1 MYEKKDYPWNIVLG
15 CMITTFAF
23 AVAFA
28 SGAING
34 IVCTTIKITI
44 QYLVI
49 SKIYRNFVFE
59 IIAWHFEAKSSQKED
74 N

>member
-1 MYEKKDYPWNIVLG
+1 MKYFFLG

-59 IIAWHFEAKSSQKED
+59 IIA
-74 N
+74 